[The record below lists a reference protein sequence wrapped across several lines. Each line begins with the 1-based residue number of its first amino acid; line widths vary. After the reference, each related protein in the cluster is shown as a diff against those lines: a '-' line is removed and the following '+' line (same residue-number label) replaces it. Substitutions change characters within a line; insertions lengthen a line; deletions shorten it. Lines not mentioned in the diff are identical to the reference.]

1 MKHTFKAFIAICML
15 MAFVQAK
22 QAMALDLLAFANV
35 QEAQEKP
42 QQPPEEM
49 FFTIQRQ
56 RIDRTANLRAF
67 FKSYNSSLEPYSEH
81 FVLVADKY
89 GLDYRLLPA
98 ISCVES
104 TCGKFYIPSSNNP
117 FGWGIYGNTVTSF
130 ESIEV
135 GIDTVGA
142 GLAKNYVNKGYDT
155 VEEIAPIYNPNTPV
169 QWGGKINFFFKQ
181 IDEATIE
188 YTDIARL

>member
-1 MKHTFKAFIAICML
+1 MKHVYRVTITVFMF

-22 QAMALDLLAFANV
+22 QAFALDPLAFV
-35 QEAQEKP
+35 YAQEKL
-42 QQPPEEM
+42 QQRPEEV

-81 FVLVADKY
+81 FVLTADKY

-130 ESIEV
+130 ESIEA

-155 VEEIAPIYNPNTPV
+155 VEEIAPIYNPNTPL

-181 IDEATIE
+181 IDDA
-188 YTDIARL
+188 IAQTSTS

>member
-1 MKHTFKAFIAICML
+1 MKHTLKAIIAICML

-22 QAMALDLLAFANV
+22 QAMALDLLAYV
-35 QEAQEKP
+35 KAQEKP

-49 FFTIQRQ
+49 FFTIEKQRV
-56 RIDRTANLRAF
+56 DRTASLRAF
-67 FKSYNSSLEPYSEH
+67 FKKYNSTLEPYSAH
-81 FVLVADKY
+81 FVTTADKY

-117 FGWGIYGNTVTSF
+117 FGWGIYGNKVTSF
-130 ESIEV
+130 ESMEA

-155 VEEIAPIYNPNTPV
+155 VEEIAPIYNPNTPI
-169 QWGGKINFFFKQ
+169 QWSGKINFFYKQ
-181 IDEATIE
+181 IDEALVTAQ
-188 YTDIARL
+188 TS